1 MSNETWWFISRATG
15 IVATVL
21 AVAALV
27 LGFFFSSRNMG
38 GRRRPAWWLD
48 LHNWL
53 GGMTL
58 VFTVLH
64 IAASYIDKNSGI
76 GLLQVLVPNTGTDA
90 PWPITWGVIATYLF
104 AITVFTSWPRKRLRP
119 RLWRIV
125 HLTSVMAVAL
135 AGLHAFQAGTDA
147 TTAAFEAGL
156 AVTAGLAVYAL
167 SVRVLALVASRNAGR
182 AERRPTT

>member
-38 GRRRPAWWLD
+38 ERRRPAWWLD

-53 GGMTL
+53 GGITL
-58 VFTVLH
+58 VFTVVH

-76 GLLQVLVPNTGTDA
+76 GLLQVLVPGTAKDA
-90 PWPITWGVIATYLF
+90 SWPITWGVTATYLF

-125 HLTSVMAVAL
+125 HLTSVLAVAL
-135 AGLHAFQAGTDA
+135 AGLHAFQTGTDA
-147 TTAAFEAGL
+147 TTIAFEAGL
-156 AVTAGLAVYAL
+156 AVVAALAVYAL
-167 SVRVLALVASRNAGR
+167 AVRVFALLVNRSRA
-182 AERRPTT
+182 